1 MKFKF
6 FLNALLLSLLV
17 SSHANAIMPVDISV
31 NNDYIK
37 TDINPFIENGTVL
50 APARAVSEALGC
62 DVLWDENNK
71 TATITKEDKKIS
83 LTIGEKNAEVNG
95 EKKELK
101 KAAKIVNNR
110 TVVPVRFIAEN
121 LGGDVFWNDMNYTV
135 DISKDNHTL
144 SDEHKKDEYTSNDV
158 EWLAKIVHAEAQGEI
173 MRGKIGVANVVL
185 NRVESRE
192 FPNNIYD
199 VIFDRKYGV
208 QFTPVANGAIYN
220 NPHRECYSAA
230 KNALHGENT
239 VGKSL
244 YFCNPKISTNFW
256 ITNNRQFLT
265 SIGRHDFY
273 L

>member
-1 MKFKF
+1 
-6 FLNALLLSLLV
+6 
-17 SSHANAIMPVDISV
+17 MPIDISV
-31 NNDYIK
+31 NSDYIK
-37 TDINPFIENGTVL
+37 TDTEPVIKNGTVL
-50 APARAVSEALGC
+50 APVRAVSDALGC
-62 DVLWDENNK
+62 DSVLWNEENK
-71 TATITKEDKKIS
+71 TATIVNEEKEINF
-83 LTIGEKNAEVNG
+83 TVGEKSAEING
-95 EKKELK
+95 NRKELL
-101 KAAKIVNNR
+101 AASEIINNR
-110 TVVPVRFIAEN
+110 TMVPVRFIAEN
-121 LGGDVFWNDMNYTV
+121 LGADVSWEQKSYTV
-135 DISKDNHTL
+135 NISKSGH
-144 SDEHKKDEYTSNDV
+144 SVSKEHIDDAYTSHDL

-208 QFTPVANGAIYN
+208 QFTPVATGTIHN
-220 NPHRECYSAA
+220 NPHQDCYSAA

-256 ITNNRQFLT
+256 ITNNRPFFM